1 MLYDEILGRTEPRIH
16 ERRTGRGGASI
27 QVAVQPESVSSAV
40 GERLSRMAKD
50 GEGWRRM
57 VEKNGRGW

>member
-57 VEKNGRGW
+57 AKDGREKW